1 MCLLFKLYLLKL
13 VIIDLCLLIL
23 FIFFLIFKKFFF
35 GSVLDRSLLNL
46 ALVIILGKRFK
57 GQVSVV
63 ISLDQ
68 SHVLRPHSL
77 SLGDI
82 PSSPVKSAQHL
93 AEAALGCS
101 TRSQNLPTYYRF
113 SLFFLMRC
121 VSHRNESAP
130 VKFVLFLFLQGF
142 TYFIIFTFHKSILSL
157 LKTFSVTLGK
167 FWFTATF
174 LRGQN
179 GVINISFYW
188 DVLNLLQLGSIAVEF

>member
-1 MCLLFKLYLLKL
+1 MRLLFKLHLLKL

-35 GSVLDRSLLNL
+35 SSVPDRRLLYF
-46 ALVIILGKRFK
+46 ALVIILWKRFK

-63 ISLDQ
+63 ISLNQ
-68 SHVLRPHSL
+68 SHVLRPHCL

-82 PSSPVKSAQHL
+82 PSSSIKSAQHL

-101 TRSQNLPTYYRF
+101 AWSQDFPTYNRF
-113 SLFFLMRC
+113 SQFFLMRC
-121 VSHRNESAP
+121 VSHRNKSAP
-130 VKFVLFLFLQGF
+130 VKFVLFLFLKGF
-142 TYFIIFTFHKSILSL
+142 TYFFIFIFHKSILSL

-179 GVINISFYW
+179 SIINISFYW
-188 DVLNLLQLGSIAVEF
+188 DVLNLLQLGSIAF